1 MSKHLLEEV
10 IEFNK
15 RKINRFTLVFFLII
29 VVINSSPAQQFKE
42 FLQVYLNGFGLYI
55 PIDEKISL
63 NNLFVYDI
71 DQDGNLDIGG
81 LDESGKILLIYYG
94 KGINQFNPPIKI
106 YFPKKISG
114 LIVKKL
120 NINKYVNL
128 ILWSKLEN
136 QIRIYSFINR
146 YPRFNYAIN
155 TECCISEVTPVN
167 LDLYPESELILSGAN
182 FRGIAIINLR
192 RSSYQIQY
200 IDDGFYT
207 NVVPFKL
214 NSDELIDLV
223 AYNIREKSLVKFRN
237 NGFLHFSKN
246 VHTTFVDEINQLLK
260 GDFNDDGISDLII
273 IPKLSKQFFIAY
285 GNGLGSFSYIENFY
299 NNYEMN
305 NAITYDF
312 NRDLIED
319 LIFYNRKSRAIAV
332 RGISKNADYSE
343 KSIPILR
350 TENLYSFVPYT
361 TVTSKGILF
370 STEKGI
376 FLIVRLSIPTETLT
390 FALAVEPIALESFYL
405 ENEIFPHVLIIDS
418 FDKTLRLISRN
429 EFNYPKD
436 LFWIKLSSDYD
447 RIKILN
453 LNKESLDLVCYKIG
467 LFHFD
472 FVRIDFS
479 SNRYKKI
486 NLSINYPIMSIGLNS
501 LDDQKFDIGILGNSK
516 DGLVITVLNPFS
528 MNKLVLQ
535 ENILKESN
543 LAFSFDFSTRSL
555 YYLKRIMNS
564 TKILLVKNE
573 YDLSFKNYQSKII
586 YSFQDQGYLD
596 FNLFQRNVSNE
607 NLWIFIYLRQLNRN
621 KLVSINSKYPN
632 KINYFDAIQFP
643 SNIYYDIWD
652 QNSKYLFVYYNLH
665 SKSIEQ
671 LQEIQ
676 RGNLVQRE
684 LMKYPNYIL
693 YTYSILRD
701 RVKEIIYIE
710 NYSKLNLFRIEK

>member
-1 MSKHLLEEV
+1 MNKHLLEEV

-15 RKINRFTLVFFLII
+15 RKINRFFLVFFLII
-29 VVINSSPAQQFKE
+29 VVINSSWAQQFKD
-42 FLQVYLNGFGLYI
+42 FLQVSLNGFGLYI

-94 KGINQFNPPIKI
+94 KGINQFNSPIKI

-128 ILWSKLEN
+128 VLWSKLEN

-167 LDLYPESELILSGAN
+167 IDLYPELELILSGAN

-200 IDDGFYT
+200 IDDGYYT
-207 NVVPFKL
+207 NVVPFQL

-246 VHTTFVDEINQLLK
+246 VHSTFVNEINQLLK
-260 GDFNDDGISDLII
+260 GDFNDDGISDLMI

-285 GNGLGSFSYIENFY
+285 GNGFGSFSYIENFY
-299 NNYEMN
+299 NDYEMS

-312 NRDLIED
+312 NRDLIDD
-319 LIFYNRKSRAIAV
+319 LIFYNRKSRVLAV
-332 RGISKNADYSE
+332 RGISKNADFSE
-343 KSIPILR
+343 KSLPILR
-350 TENLYSFVPYT
+350 IENLHSFIPYT

-376 FLIVRLSIPTETLT
+376 FLIVRLSIPIETLS
-390 FALAVEPIALESFYL
+390 FALAVEPVALESFYL
-405 ENEIFPHVLIIDS
+405 ENETFPHILIIDS

-436 LFWIKLSSDYD
+436 LFWVKLSSDYD

-453 LNKESLDLVCYKIG
+453 LTRNSIDLVCYKIG

-472 FVRIDFS
+472 FVKIDFIT
-479 SNRYKKI
+479 NTYIKL
-486 NLSINYPIMSIGLNS
+486 NLSINFPILSIGLNS
-501 LDDQKFDIGILGNSK
+501 LNNQKFDIGILGNSK
-516 DGLVITVLNPFS
+516 NGLILAVLNPFS

-535 ENILKESN
+535 ENILKESS
-543 LAFSFDFSTRSL
+543 LAFSFNFSTRTL
-555 YYLKRIMNS
+555 YYLKKMMNS

-573 YDLSFKNYQSKII
+573 YDLSFKDYQSKII
-586 YSFQDQGYLD
+586 HSFQDQGYLE
-596 FNLFQRNVSNE
+596 FNLFERDISKK
-607 NLWIFIYLRQLNRN
+607 NLWIFIYLRQLNGY
-621 KLVSINSKYPN
+621 KLISINSKDPQI
-632 KINYFDAIQFP
+632 INYFDAIQIP
-643 SNIYYDIWD
+643 SNSYFDIWD
-652 QNSKYLFVYYNLH
+652 QDSKSLFLYYNLY
-665 SKSIEQ
+665 SRAIEQ
-671 LQEIQ
+671 LQEKQ
-676 RGNLVQRE
+676 RGKLNQRE
-684 LMKYPNYIL
+684 LMKYQNYL
-693 YTYSILRD
+693 MYTYSVFGD

-710 NYSKLNLFRIEK
+710 NYFKLNLFRIEK